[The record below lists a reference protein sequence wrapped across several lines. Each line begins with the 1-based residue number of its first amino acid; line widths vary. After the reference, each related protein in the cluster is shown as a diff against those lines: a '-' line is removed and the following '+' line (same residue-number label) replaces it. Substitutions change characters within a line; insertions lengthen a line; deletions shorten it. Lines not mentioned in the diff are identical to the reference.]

1 MIQLHASLEAKEYI
15 LQKAMQVPEL
25 GLILGSG
32 LGSLADQIE
41 NPIVIPYS
49 AIPHF
54 PTSTVAGHAGE
65 LVIGTLEGKNVL
77 AMNGRFH
84 FYEGYSMQEV
94 VFPVRV
100 MKVLGIN
107 TLIVTNACGG
117 MNPAFK
123 AGDLMF
129 ISDHINFMWNN
140 PLMGPNVEEYGPRFP
155 DVSRAYS
162 KELLELGKKVGS
174 DLGIETQ
181 NGVYCGISGPSY
193 MTPAELKMLRLW
205 GADAVGMS
213 TVPEVITA
221 VHMSMKVLGLACVT
235 DMAVADTLEPIDH
248 ATVMKVALQTKSKF
262 IKLLKSIINE
272 ILLK

>member
-1 MIQLHASLEAKEYI
+1 MNQMRNSLVAKEYI
-15 LQKAMQVPEL
+15 LQKAPQVPKL

-32 LGSLADQIE
+32 LGSLVDQIE

-49 AIPHF
+49 TIPHF
-54 PTSTVAGHAGE
+54 PISTVAGHAGE
-65 LVIGTLEGKNVL
+65 LVIGTLEGKNIL

-94 VFPVRV
+94 VFPIRV

-117 MNPAFK
+117 MNPSFK

-140 PLMGPNVEEYGPRFP
+140 PLMGPNNEEYGPRFP

-162 KELLELGKKVGS
+162 KELLELGKKVGAE
-174 DLGIETQ
+174 LGIDTQ
-181 NGVYCGISGPSY
+181 SGVYCGISGPSY

-221 VHMSMKVLGLACVT
+221 VHMSMQVLGLACVT
-235 DMAVADTLEPIDH
+235 DMAIADTLEPIDH
-248 ATVMKVALQTKSKF
+248 ATVMKMAIQTRPKF
-262 IKLLKSIINE
+262 IKLLTSIIKD
-272 ILLK
+272 IQL